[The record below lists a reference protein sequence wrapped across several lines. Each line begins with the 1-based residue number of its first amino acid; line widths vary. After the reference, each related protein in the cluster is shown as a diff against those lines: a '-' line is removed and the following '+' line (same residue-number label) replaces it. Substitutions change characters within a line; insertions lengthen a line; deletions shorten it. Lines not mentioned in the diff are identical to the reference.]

1 MLEFIRVIIVENLP
15 SLALKE
21 LLMTISD
28 STICIMISSCML
40 TFGMMAYAQKN
51 MGKELA
57 ANIIRLTGNRE
68 LIIMSRC
75 FDYKRGILYI
85 KKVGIPLY

>member
-40 TFGMMAYAQKN
+40 RFGMMAHAQKN

-57 ANIIRLTGNRE
+57 ANIIRLTGNRGANNNVQV
-68 LIIMSRC
+68 
-75 FDYKRGILYI
+75 F
-85 KKVGIPLY
+85 